1 MPSRAEILESM
12 HRRSLRR
19 TRAVLGHR
27 QERIVSRGRK
37 AMRSTWIVTALKHID
52 VLDAKAAAQ
61 RSIRQ
66 LAASTACRGQ
76 QTTGGHE
83 P

>member
-1 MPSRAEILESM
+1 MRSRAEILESM

-19 TRAVLGHR
+19 TRDALGHR
-27 QERIVSRGRK
+27 KERIVSRGKK
-37 AMRSTWIVTALKHID
+37 AMRSTWIVTSLKHID

-61 RSIRQ
+61 RSIVQ
-66 LAASTACRGQ
+66 LRASTACHEQ